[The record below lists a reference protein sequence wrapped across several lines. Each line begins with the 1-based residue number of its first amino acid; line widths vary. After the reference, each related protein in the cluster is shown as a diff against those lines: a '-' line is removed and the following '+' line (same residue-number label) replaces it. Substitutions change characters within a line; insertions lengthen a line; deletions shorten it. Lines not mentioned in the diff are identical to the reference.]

1 MLWQNFEAQNP
12 QQQQQQHVMY
22 QQQQQQQLLLQQ
34 KQQEEYLQQ
43 QQQQRI
49 IAQQSHSNSISPQV
63 FAAKASASTSACYS
77 QQTEVQPNIA
87 HQRRDPS
94 SAAPH
99 SNWANPSPHDLFQT
113 TYPDPFQCGVVGAI
127 PGGGGGG
134 VKEGRVVKSQASHIP
149 CARSVHSGLSSELS
163 QATFKDNHVSYN
175 VLSPVNACKT

>member
-12 QQQQQQHVMY
+12 QQHVMY

-34 KQQEEYLQQ
+34 KQQEEYLQ

-127 PGGGGGG
+127 PGGVGGG

-163 QATFKDNHVSYN
+163 HATFKDNHVSYN
-175 VLSPVNACKT
+175 VFSPVNACKT